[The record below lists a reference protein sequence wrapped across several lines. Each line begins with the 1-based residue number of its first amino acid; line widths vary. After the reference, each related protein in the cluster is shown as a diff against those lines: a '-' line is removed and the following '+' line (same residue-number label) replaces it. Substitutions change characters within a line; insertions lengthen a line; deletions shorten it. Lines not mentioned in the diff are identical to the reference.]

1 MLLSTLSLIGIKVKR
16 VSKYSV
22 VKVNFQYCGQSSCI
36 EPAQLSFSQDDLVL
50 TQTVVIQSSGRPK
63 VFIYNLPFKF

>member
-1 MLLSTLSLIGIKVKR
+1 MLLSTLSLFGIKVKR

-50 TQTVVIQSSGRPK
+50 TQTVVQSKVDSTKKVATVSGT
-63 VFIYNLPFKF
+63 

>member
-1 MLLSTLSLIGIKVKR
+1 MLLSTLSLFGIKVKR

-50 TQTVVIQSSGRPK
+50 TQTVVTYIDANK
-63 VFIYNLPFKF
+63 